1 MPFDIGFIELC
12 IILVVSLIVLGPDK
26 LPAAARGLSR
36 VYQTITRTTQ
46 SFKREVSRELQMDE
60 LKQQLEEQQQ
70 RLASMVNQTNAG
82 MNADLSSTGNKQSE
96 TKTDA

>member
-60 LKQQLEEQQQ
+60 LKKQLEDQQK
-70 RLASMVNQTNAG
+70 RLASVVNQTNADL
-82 MNADLSSTGNKQSE
+82 NEDLSCGDYKRSE
-96 TKTDA
+96 IKSDA